1 MAEVIWTQPA
11 LQELDAIADYIAL
24 DNPQAA
30 RRLVR
35 QVFEKAR
42 QLETFP
48 RSGRM
53 PPELSD
59 TTYRELLI
67 APCRIFYRI
76 ENDNVLIIH
85 NQRQEQLL
93 RNYMLEIREHS

>member
-1 MAEVIWTQPA
+1 MAEIIWTQPA

-35 QVFEKAR
+35 QVFEK
-42 QLETFP
+42 TGNWKPFP
-48 RSGRM
+48 AQGERRRSCQTPHTG
-53 PPELSD
+53 
-59 TTYRELLI
+59 
-67 APCRIFYRI
+67 APCRVFYRT
-76 ENDNVLIIH
+76 ENDSVLIIQI
-85 NQRQEQLL
+85 QRQEQLL

>member
-1 MAEVIWTQPA
+1 MAEIIWTQPA

-42 QLETFP
+42 QLEIFP
-48 RSGRM
+48 RSGRT
-53 PPELSD
+53 PPELPD
-59 TTYRELLI
+59 TTYRELLV
-67 APCRIFYRI
+67 APCRIFYRM
-76 ENDNVLIIH
+76 ENGNVLIIH
-85 NQRQEQLL
+85 IQRQEQLL